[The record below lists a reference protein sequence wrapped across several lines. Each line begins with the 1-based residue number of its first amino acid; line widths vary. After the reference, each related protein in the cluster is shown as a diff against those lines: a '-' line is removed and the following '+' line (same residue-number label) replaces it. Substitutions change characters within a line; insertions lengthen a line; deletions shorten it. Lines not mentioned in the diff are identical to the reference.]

1 MIFFTLLLNEVVG
14 YDVSMEMIMDENTV
28 DQMNALGFYL
38 TGLFTDGVQMVGIFE
53 PFGPWSTN

>member
-1 MIFFTLLLNEVVG
+1 
-14 YDVSMEMIMDENTV
+14 MELILDENTV

-38 TGLFTDGVQMVGIFE
+38 TGLFSDGVQMIGIFE